1 MSDSVQKYSAS
12 RMGSAPIGPLLLS
25 CSVPMMISMLVQALY
40 NIVDSIFVSRVNEAA
55 LSAVSLAFPI
65 QNLMIAFAVG
75 TAVGVNAYLSRC
87 LGEGNRAEA
96 SRAAMNGL
104 FLAFCGGIAF
114 LVFGI
119 LGARAFIA
127 SQTTDAQIMQY
138 GADYLSICT
147 LWCMGLFLQC
157 MLEKLLVATGR
168 SAFAMAS
175 QLIGALV
182 NIALDP
188 IFIFT
193 LGMGA
198 GGAALATVLGY
209 VLSDVL
215 LVCYI
220 LRKSRH
226 LTVSIRHARVA
237 RKFVT
242 SVFVIGIPASL
253 TNLMQSY
260 NIMVLNRHLI
270 SYGPKAVAAM
280 GITMKVN
287 MIIMMILVG
296 FAFGAQ
302 PLIGYAYGAGNR
314 SRLRAVIRFDLLVEV
329 GFSAVASVVVIVL
342 APQLIGMFMNDAS
355 VVSYGTGMLR
365 WFTLTTPFCGIVLV
379 LTTCFIAM
387 GKAVPSFVLSI
398 SRQGVIF
405 TVVILITAACFG
417 YDGII
422 CAQPVADFLTA
433 VVGIFMYAA
442 ARKSDQ
448 TLRKED

>member
-1 MSDSVQKYSAS
+1 MKNRMELFENAPVWKAYFTISLPVVFSMVVTLVYNMVDTFFVAGTQNASLVAGVSQCTPLFMLMLALGDIFGLGGSSLISRLFGQKDDDTARNVSGFCFYAAIVCGLIVTVLMFAFQGPVLRVLGATSDTLKYASQYYFWIALGAPLIILSLTPSNIIRTEGLAMQSMIASVA
-12 RMGSAPIGPLLLS
+12 GSIL
-25 CSVPMMISMLVQALY
+25 
-40 NIVDSIFVSRVNEAA
+40 NIV
-55 LSAVSLAFPI
+55 
-65 QNLMIAFAVG
+65 
-75 TAVGVNAYLSRC
+75 
-87 LGEGNRAEA
+87 
-96 SRAAMNGL
+96 
-104 FLAFCGGIAF
+104 
-114 LVFGI
+114 
-119 LGARAFIA
+119 
-127 SQTTDAQIMQY
+127 
-138 GADYLSICT
+138 
-147 LWCMGLFLQC
+147 
-157 MLEKLLVATGR
+157 
-168 SAFAMAS
+168 
-175 QLIGALV
+175 
-182 NIALDP
+182 LDP

-237 RKFVT
+237 RKFAT

-302 PLIGYAYGAGNR
+302 PLIG
-314 SRLRAVIRFDLLVEV
+314 
-329 GFSAVASVVVIVL
+329 
-342 APQLIGMFMNDAS
+342 MFMNDAS

-365 WFTLTTPFCGIVLV
+365 WLTLTTPFCGIVLV
-379 LTTCFIAM
+379 LTTCFLSM

>member
-1 MSDSVQKYSAS
+1 MKNRMELFENAPVWKAYFTISLPVVFSMVVTLVYNMVDTFFVAGTQNASLVAGVSQCTPLFMLMLALGDIFGLGGSSLISRLFGQKDDETARNVSGFCFYAAIVCGLIVTVLMFAFQGPVLRVLGATSDTLKYASQYYFWIALGAPLIILSLTPSNIIRTEGLAMQSMIASVA
-12 RMGSAPIGPLLLS
+12 GSIL
-25 CSVPMMISMLVQALY
+25 
-40 NIVDSIFVSRVNEAA
+40 NIV
-55 LSAVSLAFPI
+55 
-65 QNLMIAFAVG
+65 
-75 TAVGVNAYLSRC
+75 
-87 LGEGNRAEA
+87 
-96 SRAAMNGL
+96 
-104 FLAFCGGIAF
+104 
-114 LVFGI
+114 
-119 LGARAFIA
+119 
-127 SQTTDAQIMQY
+127 
-138 GADYLSICT
+138 
-147 LWCMGLFLQC
+147 
-157 MLEKLLVATGR
+157 
-168 SAFAMAS
+168 
-175 QLIGALV
+175 
-182 NIALDP
+182 LDP

-355 VVSYGTGMLR
+355 VVAYGTGMLR

-405 TVVILITAACFG
+405 TIVILITAACFG

-448 TLRKED
+448 TLRRED

>member
-1 MSDSVQKYSAS
+1 MELFENAPVWKAYFTISLPVVFSMVVTLVYNMVDTFFVAGTQNASLVAGVSQCTPLFMLMLALGDIFGLGGSSLISRLFGQKDDETARNVSGFCFYAAIVCGLIVTVLMFAFQGPVLRVLGATSDTLKYAS
-12 RMGSAPIGPLLLS
+12 QYYFWIALGAPLIILS
-25 CSVPMMISMLVQALY
+25 LTPS
-40 NIVDSIFVSRVNEAA
+40 NIIRTEG
-55 LSAVSLAFPI
+55 LAM
-65 QNLMIAFAVG
+65 QSMIASVAG
-75 TAVGVNAYLSRC
+75 
-87 LGEGNRAEA
+87 
-96 SRAAMNGL
+96 
-104 FLAFCGGIAF
+104 
-114 LVFGI
+114 
-119 LGARAFIA
+119 
-127 SQTTDAQIMQY
+127 
-138 GADYLSICT
+138 SI
-147 LWCMGLFLQC
+147 
-157 MLEKLLVATGR
+157 
-168 SAFAMAS
+168 
-175 QLIGALV
+175 V

-188 IFIFT
+188 LFIFT
-193 LGMGA
+193 FKMGA
-198 GGAALATVLGY
+198 GGAALATVMGY
-209 VLSDVL
+209 VLSDAL
-215 LVCYI
+215 LIYYI
-220 LRKSRH
+220 LRKSTK
-226 LTVSIRHARVA
+226 LTVSVRHVKIKRQLA
-237 RKFVT
+237 T
-242 SVFVIGIPASL
+242 SVFLIGIPASL

-260 NIMVLNRHLI
+260 NMTIINRYLI
-270 SYGPKAVAAM
+270 DYGSKAVAAM
-280 GITMKVN
+280 GIAIKVN
-287 MIIMMILVG
+287 MIIMMIMVG

-302 PLIGYAYGAGNR
+302 PLIGYSYGAKDNK
-314 SRLRAVIRFDLLVEV
+314 RLQKIIRFDLLVEV
-329 GFSAVASVVVIVL
+329 GFSALAAVFIIIF

>member
-1 MSDSVQKYSAS
+1 MKNRMELFENAPVWKAYFTISLPVVFSMVVTLVYNMVDTFFVAGTQNASLVAGVSQCTPLFMLMLALGDIFGLGGSSLISRLFGQKDDETARNVSGFCFYAAIVCGLIVTVLMFAFQGPVLRVLGATSDTLKYAS
-12 RMGSAPIGPLLLS
+12 QYYFWIALGAPLIILS
-25 CSVPMMISMLVQALY
+25 LTPS
-40 NIVDSIFVSRVNEAA
+40 NIIRTEG
-55 LSAVSLAFPI
+55 LAM
-65 QNLMIAFAVG
+65 QSMIASVAG
-75 TAVGVNAYLSRC
+75 
-87 LGEGNRAEA
+87 
-96 SRAAMNGL
+96 
-104 FLAFCGGIAF
+104 
-114 LVFGI
+114 
-119 LGARAFIA
+119 
-127 SQTTDAQIMQY
+127 
-138 GADYLSICT
+138 SI
-147 LWCMGLFLQC
+147 
-157 MLEKLLVATGR
+157 
-168 SAFAMAS
+168 
-175 QLIGALV
+175 V

-188 IFIFT
+188 LFIFT
-193 LGMGA
+193 FKMGA
-198 GGAALATVLGY
+198 GGAALATVMGY
-209 VLSDVL
+209 VLSDAL
-215 LVCYI
+215 LIYYI
-220 LRKSRH
+220 LRKSTK
-226 LTVSIRHARVA
+226 LTVSVRHVKIKRQLA
-237 RKFVT
+237 T
-242 SVFVIGIPASL
+242 SVFLIGIPASL

-260 NIMVLNRHLI
+260 NMTIINRYLI
-270 SYGPKAVAAM
+270 DYGSKAVAAM
-280 GITMKVN
+280 GIAIKVN
-287 MIIMMILVG
+287 MIIMMIMVG

-302 PLIGYAYGAGNR
+302 PLIGYSYGAKDNK
-314 SRLRAVIRFDLLVEV
+314 RLQKIIRFDLLVEV
-329 GFSAVASVVVIVL
+329 GFSALAAVFIIIF

>member
-1 MSDSVQKYSAS
+1 MELFENAPVWKAYFTISLPVVFSMVVTLVYNMVDTFFVAGTQNASLVAGVSQCTPLFMLMLALGDIFGLGGSSLISRLFGQKDDDTARNVSGFCFYAAIVCGLIVTVLMFAFQGPVLRVLGATSDTLKYASQYYFWIALGAPLIILSLTPSNIIRTEGLAMQSMIASVA
-12 RMGSAPIGPLLLS
+12 GSIL
-25 CSVPMMISMLVQALY
+25 
-40 NIVDSIFVSRVNEAA
+40 NIV
-55 LSAVSLAFPI
+55 
-65 QNLMIAFAVG
+65 
-75 TAVGVNAYLSRC
+75 
-87 LGEGNRAEA
+87 
-96 SRAAMNGL
+96 
-104 FLAFCGGIAF
+104 
-114 LVFGI
+114 
-119 LGARAFIA
+119 
-127 SQTTDAQIMQY
+127 
-138 GADYLSICT
+138 
-147 LWCMGLFLQC
+147 
-157 MLEKLLVATGR
+157 
-168 SAFAMAS
+168 
-175 QLIGALV
+175 
-182 NIALDP
+182 LDP

-237 RKFVT
+237 RKFAT

-302 PLIGYAYGAGNR
+302 PLIG
-314 SRLRAVIRFDLLVEV
+314 
-329 GFSAVASVVVIVL
+329 
-342 APQLIGMFMNDAS
+342 MFMNDAS

-365 WFTLTTPFCGIVLV
+365 WLTLTTPFCGIVLV
-379 LTTCFIAM
+379 LTTCFLSM

>member
-175 QLIGALV
+175 QLFGVPRMEAAGAAVATVAGQWIGAAAGLTMNLLCNKDINLTLKGFRPAGSTIKRIYAV
-182 NIALDP
+182 GIPSIAMNAIGSVMTFAMNNILIAFSSTAVAVFGVYFKLQSFVFMP
-188 IFIFT
+188 IFGINN
-193 LGMGA
+193 GMVPIIGYNYGA
-198 GGAALATVLGY
+198 RQPKRITQTIKLAVCFAECIMLCGLILAE
-209 VLSDVL
+209 VFPHVL
-215 LVCYI
+215 LG
-220 LRKSRH
+220 
-226 LTVSIRHARVA
+226 
-237 RKFVT
+237 
-242 SVFVIGIPASL
+242 VFNASPTML
-253 TNLMQSY
+253 
-260 NIMVLNRHLI
+260 
-270 SYGPKAVAAM
+270 AM
-280 GITMKVN
+280 GILALRIIAIHFPMAGFNVISSSAFQALGRGTLALLVSVIRQLVVLVPAAWLLSHTGNVN
-287 MIIMMILVG
+287 AVW
-296 FAFGAQ
+296 FAFPIAELVAVTLCAVFMRKCHRDILL
-302 PLIGYAYGAGNR
+302 PMEAGQKT
-314 SRLRAVIRFDLLVEV
+314 A
-329 GFSAVASVVVIVL
+329 ASV
-342 APQLIGMFMNDAS
+342 
-355 VVSYGTGMLR
+355 
-365 WFTLTTPFCGIVLV
+365 
-379 LTTCFIAM
+379 
-387 GKAVPSFVLSI
+387 
-398 SRQGVIF
+398 
-405 TVVILITAACFG
+405 
-417 YDGII
+417 
-422 CAQPVADFLTA
+422 
-433 VVGIFMYAA
+433 
-442 ARKSDQ
+442 
-448 TLRKED
+448 

>member
-1 MSDSVQKYSAS
+1 MKNRMELFENAPVWKAYFTISLPVVFSMVVTLVYNMVDTFFVAGTQNASLVAGVSQCTPLFMLMLALGDIFGLGGSSLISRLFGQKDDDTARNVSGFCFYAAIVCGLIVTVLMFAFQGPVLRVLGATSDTLKYASQYYFWIALGAPLIILSLTPSNIIRTEGLAMQSMIASVA
-12 RMGSAPIGPLLLS
+12 GSIL
-25 CSVPMMISMLVQALY
+25 
-40 NIVDSIFVSRVNEAA
+40 NIV
-55 LSAVSLAFPI
+55 
-65 QNLMIAFAVG
+65 
-75 TAVGVNAYLSRC
+75 
-87 LGEGNRAEA
+87 
-96 SRAAMNGL
+96 
-104 FLAFCGGIAF
+104 
-114 LVFGI
+114 
-119 LGARAFIA
+119 
-127 SQTTDAQIMQY
+127 
-138 GADYLSICT
+138 
-147 LWCMGLFLQC
+147 
-157 MLEKLLVATGR
+157 
-168 SAFAMAS
+168 
-175 QLIGALV
+175 
-182 NIALDP
+182 LDP

-237 RKFVT
+237 RKFAT

-302 PLIGYAYGAGNR
+302 PLIG
-314 SRLRAVIRFDLLVEV
+314 
-329 GFSAVASVVVIVL
+329 
-342 APQLIGMFMNDAS
+342 MFMNDAS

-365 WFTLTTPFCGIVLV
+365 WLTLTTPFCGIVLV
-379 LTTCFIAM
+379 LTTCFLSM

-433 VVGIFMYAA
+433 VVGIFMYAV

>member
-1 MSDSVQKYSAS
+1 MELFENAPVWKAYFTISLPVVFSMVVTLVYNMVDTFFVAGTQNASLVAGVSQCTPLFMLMLALGDIFGLGGSLLISRLFGQKDDDTARNVSGFCFYAAIVCGLIVTVLMFAFQGPVLRVLGATSDTLKYASQYYFWIALGAPLIILSLTPSNIIRTEGLAMQSMIASVA
-12 RMGSAPIGPLLLS
+12 GSIL
-25 CSVPMMISMLVQALY
+25 
-40 NIVDSIFVSRVNEAA
+40 NIV
-55 LSAVSLAFPI
+55 
-65 QNLMIAFAVG
+65 
-75 TAVGVNAYLSRC
+75 
-87 LGEGNRAEA
+87 
-96 SRAAMNGL
+96 
-104 FLAFCGGIAF
+104 
-114 LVFGI
+114 
-119 LGARAFIA
+119 
-127 SQTTDAQIMQY
+127 
-138 GADYLSICT
+138 
-147 LWCMGLFLQC
+147 
-157 MLEKLLVATGR
+157 
-168 SAFAMAS
+168 
-175 QLIGALV
+175 
-182 NIALDP
+182 LDP

-237 RKFVT
+237 RKFAT

-302 PLIGYAYGAGNR
+302 PLIG
-314 SRLRAVIRFDLLVEV
+314 
-329 GFSAVASVVVIVL
+329 
-342 APQLIGMFMNDAS
+342 MFMNDAS

-365 WFTLTTPFCGIVLV
+365 WLTLTTPFCGIVLV
-379 LTTCFIAM
+379 LTTCFLSM